1 MAHINL
7 LPWRE
12 EKRHEQTRQFATVTG
27 LSLILTGAILFVVH
41 VMFNNQIDHQKSRNK
56 ILTDEIAQLDE
67 ALKQIEELEDTKEQ
81 LLARM
86 DVIQSLQQQRPQIV
100 RLFDDFVR
108 TLPEG
113 IYLVD
118 VKQENSQLT
127 IKGVAE
133 SNGRVS
139 AYMRNIDASE
149 WMATPKL
156 KVIKTRKG
164 TLRSSDFTLITS
176 QTLPDDEKEETMG
189 DDS

>member
-12 EKRHEQTRQFATVTG
+12 EQRQEQTRQFATVTV
-27 LSLILTGAILFVVH
+27 LSLILTGALVFMVH
-41 VMFNNQIDHQKSRNK
+41 VTFNNQIDHQQFRNK
-56 ILTDEIAQLDE
+56 MLQDEINTLDE
-67 ALKQIEELEDTKEQ
+67 ALKQIETLEETKEQ

-86 DVIQSLQQQRPQIV
+86 DIIQSLQQQRPQIV
-100 RLFDDFVR
+100 HLFDDFVR
-108 TLPEG
+108 TVPEG
-113 IYLVD
+113 IYLTNIE
-118 VKQENSQLT
+118 QQGEQLT

-139 AYMRNIDASE
+139 AYMRNIDASS

-156 KVIKTRKG
+156 KVIQTKKG
-164 TLRSSDFTLITS
+164 TLRSSDFTLLTS
-176 QTLPDDEKEETMG
+176 QSHPTDKQDKTEG